1 MRHSEIQNPTLRESA
16 DERRARELV
25 KLVRKLRWIGEDDEA
40 ERLQTRLRVDD
51 CRACVLASPRDT
63 D

>member
-1 MRHSEIQNPTLRESA
+1 MRHSESQNLIVNESA

-25 KLVRKLRWIGEDDEA
+25 KLVRKLRWIGEDKDA
-40 ERLQTRLRVDD
+40 EQLQTRLRVGNGGP
-51 CRACVLASPRDT
+51 CVLASPRDT

>member
-1 MRHSEIQNPTLRESA
+1 MRYSENKRPIPNDSV

-25 KLVRKLRWIGEDDEA
+25 KLVRKLRWIGEDQEA
-40 ERLQTRLRVDD
+40 EQLQTRLR
-51 CRACVLASPRDT
+51 AGNGGPCVLASPRDT